1 MARSASNIDYKTQ
14 QAEFFL
20 RRLSEVN
27 VGFFEA
33 QCFADAFVSASRSVT
48 FTLQAVCSSIP
59 GFVEWYSHQ
68 QTIMR
73 ADDLMR
79 FFHNYRTSSI
89 HMGDSPTRA
98 GSSAR
103 APDGRTVFLYY
114 FLPTPDLPSPPA
126 TDVVSA
132 CREYFCRTLRIV
144 LACYRRFPHD
154 LDDRWHYTPEHFC
167 SLGLTVEDAEEAL
180 GFPRGW
186 TAVGEA
192 SPEQILERWHL
203 LIRHHCVGCQLGELF
218 YEYLGET
225 FDGPEINVTQPE
237 RCSEPRAE

>member
-20 RRLSEVN
+20 RRLSEPN

-33 QCFADAFVSASRSVT
+33 QCYADAFVAATRSVT
-48 FTLQAVCSSIP
+48 FALQSVCSAIP
-59 GFVEWYSHQ
+59 GFSEWYSHQ
-68 QTIMR
+68 QSAMR
-73 ADDLMR
+73 ADGLMR
-79 FFHNYRTSSI
+79 FFHDYRTFSV
-89 HMGDSPTRA
+89 HVGDSPTRA

-103 APDGRTVFLYY
+103 DSDGRPSFLYY
-114 FLPTPDLPSPPA
+114 FLPTQDIPSPPT

-132 CREYFCRTLRIV
+132 CREYFCRTLRVV
-144 LACYRRFPHD
+144 LECYRRFPHD
-154 LDDRWHYTPEHFC
+154 LDDRWHFTPEHFR
-167 SLGLTVEDAEEAL
+167 SLGLTVEDAEEAM

-192 SPEQILERWHL
+192 SLEQILERWHL
-203 LIRHHCVGCQLGELF
+203 LIRHHCVGCQIADLF

-225 FDGPEINVTQPE
+225 FNGPEI
-237 RCSEPRAE
+237 AAA